1 MNNDTTALVEKIT
14 GQNAARF
21 WLQLCQEQTLQFMLL
36 LYLYGGIRKK
46 NVMKY
51 EIHASPQQTAETE
64 ILKKDSHFDIR
75 EI

>member
-1 MNNDTTALVEKIT
+1 MRRRHWWKKLQGK
-14 GQNAARF
+14 NAVRF

-51 EIHASPQQTAETE
+51 EIHASPLQTVETE
-64 ILKKDSHFDIR
+64 ILKKGFTF
-75 EI
+75 

>member
-1 MNNDTTALVEKIT
+1 MIRRHWWKK
-14 GQNAARF
+14 
-21 WLQLCQEQTLQFMLL
+21 LQGKMQRDFGFSCAKNRHYNLCYYCTYMEE
-36 LYLYGGIRKK
+36 YEK

-51 EIHASPQQTAETE
+51 EIHASPLQTAETE